1 MSAVARAR
9 RVARFAATA
18 WRHCG
23 EHALDSE
30 AWRFQWNDRF
40 RRSLNRVGSVANVKE
55 EITMKLGRLTALTS
69 AALLA
74 GATFAMA
81 QSNPPS
87 PSGSMNQPSAAQSGK
102 CWDSASQ
109 MIKDK
114 ADNKNQTASGA
125 RNQGGVATGASP
137 SGSASQTTGSAQ
149 AQRPAAA
156 AGLPNC

>member
-1 MSAVARAR
+1 
-9 RVARFAATA
+9 
-18 WRHCG
+18 
-23 EHALDSE
+23 
-30 AWRFQWNDRF
+30 
-40 RRSLNRVGSVANVKE
+40 
-55 EITMKLGRLTALTS
+55 MKLGRLTALTS

-87 PSGSMNQPSAAQSGK
+87 PSGSMSQPSAAQSGK

-114 ADNKNQTASGA
+114 AANENQTASGA

-137 SGSASQTTGSAQ
+137 SGGASQTTGSAQ

-156 AGLPNC
+156 AGFPNC

>member
-1 MSAVARAR
+1 
-9 RVARFAATA
+9 
-18 WRHCG
+18 
-23 EHALDSE
+23 
-30 AWRFQWNDRF
+30 
-40 RRSLNRVGSVANVKE
+40 
-55 EITMKLGRLTALTS
+55 MKLGRLSALSS

-74 GATFAMA
+74 AGVSLAMA

-87 PSGSMNQPSAAQSGK
+87 PSGSMGQPSAAQSGK
-102 CWDSASQ
+102 CWDNASQ

>member
-1 MSAVARAR
+1 
-9 RVARFAATA
+9 
-18 WRHCG
+18 
-23 EHALDSE
+23 
-30 AWRFQWNDRF
+30 
-40 RRSLNRVGSVANVKE
+40 
-55 EITMKLGRLTALTS
+55 
-69 AALLA
+69 
-74 GATFAMA
+74 
-81 QSNPPS
+81 
-87 PSGSMNQPSAAQSGK
+87 MNQPSAAQSGK

-109 MIKDK
+109 MIKDQ

>member
-1 MSAVARAR
+1 M
-9 RVARFAATA
+9 
-18 WRHCG
+18 
-23 EHALDSE
+23 
-30 AWRFQWNDRF
+30 
-40 RRSLNRVGSVANVKE
+40 KE
-55 EITMKLGRLTALTS
+55 ETTMKLGRLTALTS

-74 GATFAMA
+74 GATLAMA
-81 QSNPPS
+81 QSNPPA
-87 PSGSMNQPSAAQSGK
+87 PSGSMNQPSAAQSDK

>member
-1 MSAVARAR
+1 
-9 RVARFAATA
+9 
-18 WRHCG
+18 
-23 EHALDSE
+23 
-30 AWRFQWNDRF
+30 
-40 RRSLNRVGSVANVKE
+40 
-55 EITMKLGRLTALTS
+55 
-69 AALLA
+69 
-74 GATFAMA
+74 
-81 QSNPPS
+81 
-87 PSGSMNQPSAAQSGK
+87 
-102 CWDSASQ
+102 